1 MPRIVLDVCP
11 QCQADVSRRMG
22 FITKPT
28 IVCPRC
34 QYEML
39 VTSRAVVNNWGYNIA
54 ALAILVAWGFFLM
67 IAFNSPQVKP
77 PTGGA
82 AGQWAAFLVGIGLG
96 CFIPALI
103 VAGIPA
109 VIVGRCVG
117 HWMAARLGAR

>member
-28 IVCPRC
+28 LVCPKC
-34 QYEML
+34 GYEMR
-39 VTSRAVVNNWGYNIA
+39 VTSRAVVNNWGYNLG

-67 IAFNSPQVKP
+67 IAFTSPKVKP
-77 PTGGA
+77 PAVGA
-82 AGQWAAFLVGIGLG
+82 AAHWAAFLVGIGLG

-103 VAGIPA
+103 VAGIPFV
-109 VIVGRCVG
+109 VIGRCVG
-117 HWMAARLGAR
+117 RWMASRLGAP